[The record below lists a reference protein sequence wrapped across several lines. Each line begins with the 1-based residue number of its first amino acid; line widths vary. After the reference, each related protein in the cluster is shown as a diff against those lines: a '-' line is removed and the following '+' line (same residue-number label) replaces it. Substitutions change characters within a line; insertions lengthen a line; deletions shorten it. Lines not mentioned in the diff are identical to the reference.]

1 MGFFGLYQACYLG
14 LSLLIVPENSQN
26 QHLTFN
32 DANARLL
39 LLGIYPK
46 WPSNSCDSSFPQ
58 FFRHLITHVFNLK
71 ENNNHNNFKTD
82 DDDDDLD
89 LKLSQKCNLSDKI
102 YNKVSTGASIDELL
116 TMI

>member
-1 MGFFGLYQACYLG
+1 M
-14 LSLLIVPENSQN
+14 PENSK
-26 QHLTFN
+26 LTFN

-58 FFRHLITHVFNLK
+58 FFRHLIAHVFNLK
-71 ENNNHNNFKTD
+71 ENNDSKI
-82 DDDDDLD
+82 DDDDLD
-89 LKLSQKCNLSDKI
+89 VKLSQKCKLSDKI